1 MAVQLDK
8 TWIQL
13 LLVLSKH
20 VDSKIASSDEHSAR
34 VAHWTKMTAITM
46 GCTDLDAQSYYW
58 AALFHDIGKIGV
70 PDGVL
75 IKPGPL
81 TEDEWIVMKL
91 HPDIGANIIKVWNL
105 IEHTAPVIQYHQE
118 KYDGNG
124 YPRSLKGEDIPLG
137 ARILSVVDAYDAMT
151 TNRVYRQALSRQ
163 EAIIELRTQCGKHFD
178 PKVVEAFLGIVNPKI
193 TH

>member
-20 VDSKIASSDEHSAR
+20 VDSKIASTDEHSAR
-34 VAHWTKMTAITM
+34 VAQWTKITAITM
-46 GCTDLDAQSYYW
+46 GCTDLDAQSYFW
-58 AALFHDIGKIGV
+58 AGLFHDIGKIGV

-81 TEDEWIVMKL
+81 SEEEWIVMKL
-91 HPDIGANIIKVWNL
+91 HPIIGANIVKVWNL
-105 IEHTAPVIQYHQE
+105 IEHIAPVIRSHQE

-124 YPRSLKGEDIPLG
+124 YPGSLKGVEIPLG
-137 ARILSVVDAYDAMT
+137 ARILTVVDAYDAMT
-151 TNRVYRQALSRQ
+151 TNRVYRQALNHR
-163 EAIIELRTQCGKHFD
+163 EAIVELKSQSGKHFD
-178 PKVVEAFLGIVNPKI
+178 PKVVEIFLEIINPKI